1 MSMLGLR
8 DLVFITPNPSS
19 LNQHRQQQ
27 SIPTENGYSTI
38 TNNNNNP
45 MSVGFGIFPL
55 LAATPCVQVHNNTE
69 SSNEAMEDSGNMREK
84 MESDENGGEFRVCT
98 DCGNRAKKDCVYRR
112 CRSCCKG
119 RGYDCTT
126 HVKST
131 WVPAVRRRE
140 RHVDCSG
147 DGADGGALKKM
158 KNNNNGCGS
167 GASYSHSSTSN
178 SCYSQQDARFKE
190 SLPGHVRAPAVFR
203 CHRVSAV
210 GNGENEFA
218 YLATVHISGH
228 VFRGFLYDHGVDP
241 KNTIMPCASELQLG
255 NNSISGG
262 GKNKECSSAIGVTTN
277 NDNLYSASAT

>member
-19 LNQHRQQQ
+19 LHQHRQQHQ
-27 SIPTENGYSTI
+27 PISTENGYSTI
-38 TNNNNNP
+38 SNSNNP
-45 MSVGFGIFPL
+45 LSVGFGIFPL
-55 LAATPCVQVHNNTE
+55 LAATPCVQVHNNNNQ
-69 SSNEAMEDSGNMREK
+69 SSNEAAMEEDSGNNK
-84 MESDENGGEFRVCT
+84 NCESDENGGEFRVCT

-119 RGYDCTT
+119 RGYDCST

-140 RHVDCSG
+140 RHVECSG
-147 DGADGGALKKM
+147 GGGALKKM
-158 KNNNNGCGS
+158 KNNSNGCGS
-167 GASYSHSSTSN
+167 AASHSHTSTSN
-178 SCYSQQDARFKE
+178 TCYSQQDARFKE

-228 VFRGFLYDHGVDP
+228 VFRGFLYDHGVEVEP

-262 GKNKECSSAIGVTTN
+262 KNKECSSAIGV
-277 NDNLYSASAT
+277 DNVYSASASTLL